1 MRKNP
6 QSANTKTLW
15 EIRIYTDIYQQLLQY
30 MIVIVTQNEL
40 PQQLSRTMPVI
51 TVILNIAKEY
61 KYLKVMLPD

>member
-1 MRKNP
+1 MHKNS